1 MKTII
6 SFLLVLLVIPTFG
19 QKMGNGYGNTSVA
32 SIATDGVENRLMNQL
47 QSLNSI
53 QPIGANQFRDSYMSG
68 MQPVRFAVYPNPA
81 HNWLAADFP
90 ANRNIRFVRILNV
103 AGQVVGTYHMW
114 DRQFYIGHLESG
126 MYVVQFVQN
135 NFMAHSTAFYKR

>member
-1 MKTII
+1 MK
-6 SFLLVLLVIPTFG
+6 SLLPVLLAFVVFPALG
-19 QKMGNGYGNTSVA
+19 QKLGNGYNVADLSTQSVEA
-32 SIATDGVENRLMNQL
+32 RMLNQL
-47 QSLNSI
+47 RSMNRAE
-53 QPIGANQFRDSYMSG
+53 PIGANQFRNGYTSG
-68 MQPVRFAVYPNPA
+68 WQPVNFEVYPNPA

-114 DRQFYIGHLESG
+114 DRQFYIGHLQSG

-135 NFMAHSTAFYKR
+135 NFMAHSTPFFKR